1 MGRPKLENKKT
12 METIRMRDD
21 AWEKIKASNPN
32 NWRSTCGEWLE
43 KVVYRGGVGSL
54 ALKDE
59 EVAELQRKAALLQ
72 MTPEELVMS
81 LLGRID
87 TSAAEVALKEARKTV
102 FDRALDSMVA
112 SGAKITPREKE
123 PAPAPLPGFNP
134 LGLPVASAPAPT
146 AAQTTG
152 PVDFSRFFPNQ
163 PQAPLPSFPEP
174 LPPVTIGFG
183 PGKVGG

>member
-43 KVVYRGGVGSL
+43 KAVYRGGVGSL
-54 ALKDE
+54 ALTDKE
-59 EVAELQRKAALLQ
+59 TAELQRKATAVQ
-72 MTPEELVMS
+72 KTPEELVMI
-81 LLGRID
+81 LLAGLD
-87 TSAAEVALKEARKTV
+87 TSEAEAAAKEAAKTSL
-102 FDRALDSMVA
+102 DHALDRIKA

-134 LGLPVASAPAPT
+134 LGLPVASAPAQTPT
-146 AAQTTG
+146 AA
-152 PVDFSRFFPNQ
+152 PDFSRFFPNQ

-183 PGKVGG
+183 PGKVGA